1 MFNFGT
7 TVKRVK
13 EENPFDSQM
22 VVIMNAVK
30 GEGSNRR
37 FTFSKLAG
45 ETLEFH
51 KNTQESD
58 VPPIYTNTTVSTAV
72 KSDNGIDPS
81 GYSIF
86 VNNGSVPA
94 PQLNIGKTTNGFSNK
109 DLYEKLAELYSLD
122 TSIDNVL
129 TLERATGA
137 ESTEEEY
144 GIEIY
149 NIMMTPAD
157 NLEGELMEDEDTF
170 LGAPVDQIPSD
181 LLPEEV
187 TGRLEDVVMNDNS
200 EVSIELED

>member
-13 EENPFDSQM
+13 EENPFDNQM
-22 VVIMNAVK
+22 VVIMNAVT

-45 ETLEFH
+45 ETLEFY
-51 KNTQESD
+51 KNTQESN
-58 VPPIYTNTTVSTAV
+58 VPPIYTNTAVSTAV

-86 VNNGSVPA
+86 VNSNKDLA
-94 PQLNIGKTTNGFSNK
+94 PLLNIGKTTNGFSNK
-109 DLYEKLAELYSLD
+109 DLYEKLAELYNLD

-137 ESTEEEY
+137 KSTEEEY

-149 NIMMTPAD
+149 NITMTPT
-157 NLEGELMEDEDTF
+157 EDDIVESMIMQTES
-170 LGAPVDQIPSD
+170 AITT
-181 LLPEEV
+181 EEP
-187 TGRLEDVVMNDNS
+187 TDRLEDVVMNDNS
-200 EVSIELED
+200 EVEITLD

>member
-13 EENPFDSQM
+13 EENPFDNQM
-22 VVIMNAVK
+22 VIIMNAVT

-45 ETLEFH
+45 ETLEFY
-51 KNTQESD
+51 KNTQESN

-86 VNNGSVPA
+86 VNSNKDLA
-94 PQLNIGKTTNGFSNK
+94 PLLNIGKTTNGFSNK
-109 DLYEKLAELYSLD
+109 DLYDKLAKLHNLD

-137 ESTEEEY
+137 ESTEEQY
-144 GIEIY
+144 GIKIY
-149 NIMMTPAD
+149 NIVMTPT
-157 NLEGELMEDEDTF
+157 EDEIVESMLSHSGSMKTPDMEPT
-170 LGAPVDQIPSD
+170 
-181 LLPEEV
+181 
-187 TGRLEDVVMNDNS
+187 RLEDVVMNDNS
-200 EVSIELED
+200 EVEITLD

>member
-13 EENPFDSQM
+13 EENPFDNQM
-22 VVIMNAVK
+22 VVIMNAVT

-45 ETLEFH
+45 ETLEFY
-51 KNTQESD
+51 KNTQESN
-58 VPPIYTNTTVSTAV
+58 VPPIYTNTAVSTAV

-86 VNNGSVPA
+86 VNSNKDLA
-94 PQLNIGKTTNGFSNK
+94 PLLNIGKTTNGFSNK
-109 DLYEKLAELYSLD
+109 DLYDKLAKLHNLD

-137 ESTEEEY
+137 KSTEEEY

-149 NIMMTPAD
+149 NITMTPT
-157 NLEGELMEDEDTF
+157 EDDIVESMIMQTES
-170 LGAPVDQIPSD
+170 AITT
-181 LLPEEV
+181 EEP
-187 TGRLEDVVMNDNS
+187 TDRLEDVVMNDNS
-200 EVSIELED
+200 EVEITLD

>member
-22 VVIMNAVK
+22 VVIMNAVT

-58 VPPIYTNTTVSTAV
+58 VPPVYTNTTVSTAV

-81 GYSIF
+81 GYSVF
-86 VNNGSVPA
+86 VNSNKDLA
-94 PQLNIGKTTNGFSNK
+94 PLLNIGKTTNGFSNK
-109 DLYEKLAELYSLD
+109 DLYDKLAKLHNLD

-144 GIEIY
+144 GIKIY
-149 NIMMTPAD
+149 NIVLTTIAT
-157 NLEGELMEDEDTF
+157 EEERELLVGNT
-170 LGAPVDQIPSD
+170 
-181 LLPEEV
+181 EES
-187 TGRLEDVVMNDNS
+187 TRLEDVVMNDNS
-200 EVSIELED
+200 EVEITLD

>member
-22 VVIMNAVK
+22 VVIMNAAK
-30 GEGSNRR
+30 GDGSNRK

-58 VPPIYTNTTVSTAV
+58 VPPVYINTAISTAV
-72 KSDNGIDPS
+72 ESDNGIDAT
-81 GYSIF
+81 GYSIY
-86 VNNGSVPA
+86 VNNGSVPGN
-94 PQLNIGKTTNGFSNK
+94 QLNIGKTTNGFSNK
-109 DLYEKLAELYSLD
+109 DLYDKLATLYNLD

-129 TLERATGA
+129 TLERATGV

-144 GIEIY
+144 GIKIY
-149 NIMMTPAD
+149 NIVMTITEDDIVKSMITPTELEVVLD
-157 NLEGELMEDEDTF
+157 N
-170 LGAPVDQIPSD
+170 VPS
-181 LLPEEV
+181 
-187 TGRLEDVVMNDNS
+187 RLEDVEMNDNS
-200 EVSIELED
+200 EVVIELN